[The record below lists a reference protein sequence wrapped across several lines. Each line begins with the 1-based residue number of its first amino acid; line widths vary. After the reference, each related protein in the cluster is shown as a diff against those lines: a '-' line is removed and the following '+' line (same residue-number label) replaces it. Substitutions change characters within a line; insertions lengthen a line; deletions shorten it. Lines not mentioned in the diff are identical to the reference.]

1 MTQQKFSIKKRIKS
15 FGYALNGLRILLFEE
30 HNSRIHLVAA
40 LCAIPIGII
49 LKISTIEWVA
59 IVFAIGFVIAV
70 EIINSTIERISDFIS
85 PDRNEMIKKIKDLAA
100 ASVLISAVTALVIG
114 MIIFLPK
121 IIELCQ
127 R

>member
-59 IVFAIGFVIAV
+59 IVFAIGFVITV
-70 EIINSTIERISDFIS
+70 EIIN
-85 PDRNEMIKKIKDLAA
+85 N
-100 ASVLISAVTALVIG
+100 
-114 MIIFLPK
+114 
-121 IIELCQ
+121 C
-127 R
+127 